1 MIEKKISSL
10 TILIVILLFTNQLH
24 SQKKV
29 YNGNPDTTFKTA
41 REMAF
46 NGKRK
51 QAQDSLKLILTKY
64 PTYLD
69 VRSFLA
75 STYSWDSNYKQ
86 ARIEFA
92 KVLNKDPKRK
102 TDWIA
107 AVNNELWAEKPFKAS
122 ELIKKGLIYF
132 ANDVDLLQLKAKSE
146 FNSGNK
152 EQAFITISE
161 VVKLYPEN
169 KKAEEY
175 KNSINNLLSFNSIGI
190 SYAID
195 IYSKNERDAMHYS
208 TLQYS
213 RQTKYGSITGKIN
226 YSNRFRTDNYQYEID
241 LYPRITNGLYAYVSA
256 GFSNSPLYPSF
267 RYGAE
272 LYKSLPKSFEIS
284 LGLRG
289 LKYSTT
295 TTIYTGSIGWYTGNS
310 YWVFRSYITPG
321 GPGTSKSGVLQYRKY
336 RSDAENY
343 FIIGFGFG
351 VTPEIE
357 RFVENV
363 DQQTIF
369 QLESQKI
376 NLGYFFSSKNKKNAW
391 GFSADFYREEKP
403 FSPGDFFLYTA
414 LGVTYNVKFK

>member
-1 MIEKKISSL
+1 MIKKHITSI
-10 TILIVILLFTNQLH
+10 TILIVILLFTNQLFA
-24 SQKKV
+24 QEKV
-29 YNGNPDTTFKTA
+29 FNGNPDTAFKTA
-41 REMAF
+41 RDLAF

-69 VRSFLA
+69 IRSFLA
-75 STYSWDSNYKQ
+75 STYSWDGNYNQ
-86 ARIEFA
+86 ARIEFTR
-92 KVLNKDPKRK
+92 VLNKDPKRK

-122 ELIKKGLIYF
+122 ELIKKGLIHF
-132 ANDVDLLQLKAKSE
+132 DNDADLLQLKAKSE
-146 FNSGNK
+146 FNAGNK
-152 EQAFITISE
+152 EEAYITISD
-161 VVKLYPEN
+161 VLKLYPEN
-169 KKAEEY
+169 IKAQEY

-195 IYSKNERDAMHYS
+195 VYNKNERDAMHYS

-213 RQTKYGSITGKIN
+213 RQTKYGSITGKLN
-226 YSNRFRTDNYQYEID
+226 YSNRFTTDNYQYELD

-272 LYKSLPKSFEIS
+272 LYKSLPKSFEAS

-295 TTIYTGSIGWYTGNS
+295 TIIYTGSIGWYTGNS
-310 YWVFRSYITPG
+310 YWVFRSYVTPG
-321 GPGTSKSGVLQYRKY
+321 DPGTSKSGALQYRKY

-351 VTPEIE
+351 VSPEVE
-357 RFVENV
+357 RFVANV

-369 QLESQKI
+369 QLDSQKI

-391 GFSADFYREEKP
+391 GFTADFYREEKP
-403 FSPGDFFLYTA
+403 FSKGDFFLYA
-414 LGVTYNVKFK
+414 AFGVSYNVKFK